1 MTDDGWQQNSS
12 LIESLLSGFVEKKDD
27 VDPQYEPMLIANHD
41 GRTMEY
47 AIKDELGR
55 SQNFDMSV
63 AFVSQ
68 GALQTLKQNF
78 LDFADTTTIGPAES
92 SRLPSTTLTPR
103 RLSPNY

>member
-63 AFVSQ
+63 ALILPT
-68 GALQTLKQNF
+68 A
-78 LDFADTTTIGPAES
+78 TTIGPAES